1 MGRLQPL
8 CYNKGPQDAQN
19 PTAKACGRNSTTGER
34 LEGWNVASAALPLG
48 ALNASQITAVR
59 YGWSEDPCCP
69 GADRTLTPCPP
80 GSCPIQS
87 HKSTLPAVP
96 FLARIRGGKCDWN
109 SIVDPPLR

>member
-1 MGRLQPL
+1 M
-8 CYNKGPQDAQN
+8 C
-19 PTAKACGRNSTTGER
+19 
-34 LEGWNVASAALPLG
+34 AALPLG

-80 GSCPIQS
+80 GSCPIQA

-96 FLARIRGGKCDWN
+96 FLARIIDGKCDWN